1 MNELLAQSTPL
12 QITLFCLIGLI
23 NTLLD
28 FVIYN
33 LLTKKLSRIP
43 ANILSTSVA
52 MAFSFSANFFVFQ
65 PGVVRAP
72 EQAVK
77 FIVVTAFSLYVI
89 QNVIIYVTSNLWV
102 QPVKAAQA
110 LSQKCPLTRNCSDSF
125 ISKNTVKLLATVCS
139 MIWNFLWYKY
149 YVYL

>member
-12 QITLFCLIGLI
+12 QITLFCLIGGI

-89 QNVIIYVTSNLWV
+89 QNVIIYVTSNLWL

-110 LSQKCPLTRNCSDSF
+110 LSQKCPLPRNWSDSF

-139 MIWNFLWYKY
+139 KIWNFLWYKY

>member
-65 PGVVRAP
+65 PEVVRAP
-72 EQAVK
+72 EQAAK
-77 FIVVTAFSLYVI
+77 FIAVTALSLYFI
-89 QNVIIYVTSNLWV
+89 QNVVIYVTSNLWL
-102 QPVKAAQA
+102 QPVRTAQA
-110 LSQKCPLTRNCSDSF
+110 LSRKCRFSRGWSDAF

>member
-12 QITLFCLIGLI
+12 QITLFSLIGAL

-43 ANILSTSVA
+43 SNILSTSVA

-65 PGVVRAP
+65 PEVVRAP
-72 EQAVK
+72 
-77 FIVVTAFSLYVI
+77 
-89 QNVIIYVTSNLWV
+89 
-102 QPVKAAQA
+102 
-110 LSQKCPLTRNCSDSF
+110 
-125 ISKNTVKLLATVCS
+125 
-139 MIWNFLWYKY
+139 
-149 YVYL
+149 